1 MLSRHCSR
9 SASASTWHPFQDLEG
24 EGDPPWSALTSLL
37 HPEANSLEPCEY
49 MDSTAGFAA
58 GLAAVSGTLGTNAA
72 NATVLPGAMM
82 GLDLNH
88 DGHDL
93 IVAGAEHDAAHG
105 FHQARYASP
114 PRVSTVLHGNCA
126 SGQYHQFQEP
136 EQYCGQPSWGGQRPR
151 EPELSAEVA
160 SLRHALDQCV
170 RAIETCARAI
180 DSMCAENGFAPSPRG
195 GDSQG
200 SWRSAA
206 AALHDAAQL
215 GQKALYTTS
224 TDPGYGAIAPSA
236 NIHQQFLAHNNNN
249 SNNNK
254 RPAPVTRRTSV
265 GPGGGGVLS
274 ASGRH
279 LPVGVTMASTGPFS
293 ATAPAQSG
301 SAAFGSCDSSR
312 RFLVAAPETG
322 PYFPPGSHPVQFG
335 GMPCAPT
342 IATTPQSLPGMMHPH
357 HHQYQQH
364 LGVGMMPAGP
374 GWGGMPHPGYPG
386 HPGHP
391 GHLAPPANLLGAYPG
406 ISLAGMHG
414 LGVMSPPQGGL
425 MSPLGPPHSARGSY
439 GGCPVG
445 PGTWDS
451 SSRQHGKL
459 MLQHYT
465 LGKKL
470 GQNAELII
478 SIVTLRFSC

>member
-1 MLSRHCSR
+1 
-9 SASASTWHPFQDLEG
+9 
-24 EGDPPWSALTSLL
+24 
-37 HPEANSLEPCEY
+37 
-49 MDSTAGFAA
+49 
-58 GLAAVSGTLGTNAA
+58 
-72 NATVLPGAMM
+72 
-82 GLDLNH
+82 
-88 DGHDL
+88 
-93 IVAGAEHDAAHG
+93 
-105 FHQARYASP
+105 
-114 PRVSTVLHGNCA
+114 
-126 SGQYHQFQEP
+126 
-136 EQYCGQPSWGGQRPR
+136 
-151 EPELSAEVA
+151 
-160 SLRHALDQCV
+160 
-170 RAIETCARAI
+170 
-180 DSMCAENGFAPSPRG
+180 AENGFAPSPRG

-206 AALHDAAQL
+206 AALHDAAHL

-236 NIHQQFLAHNNNN
+236 NIHQQ
-249 SNNNK
+249 
-254 RPAPVTRRTSV
+254 PAPVTRRISV

-445 PGTWDS
+445 PPLGA
-451 SSRQHGKL
+451 HGSAW
-459 MLQHYT
+459 T
-465 LGKKL
+465 PPGA
-470 GQNAELII
+470 N
-478 SIVTLRFSC
+478 